1 MLLSI
6 ILPIY
11 NMEEY
16 LTKCLD
22 SILRQGLDDTEY
34 EVILVNDGS
43 TDSSQKICEEYIA
56 SHQNF
61 RLINQKNGGV
71 ARARNTGIN
80 ASTGKFIAFLDPDDY
95 LLDNGLKIAFR
106 KYADRDDIDVIHF
119 YSSYDFWDV
128 KPIIDE
134 IEYEGTTHDNLAL
147 HKGGLPSFCWI
158 YIYRKDF
165 LDKHNIRFKPYRVG
179 EDQLFISTVFI
190 ANARYLSCKADI
202 YRYVVRESS
211 ASTNRRKKHAQQ
223 CVKDYLNAYSDI
235 MTAMNVYKVDEK
247 PEVYHAC
254 ISSLN
259 SKKNFG
265 YSRMLTAD
273 YNYKD
278 FKKIMQFGK
287 EIGFLPLPSSSSNWK
302 TSIISKIKNSTTT
315 NYVLYK
321 LVSGV
326 FNHIFTPYIMPRL
339 RVSFKR

>member
-119 YSSYDFWDV
+119 YSSYYFWDV

-134 IEYEGTTHDNLAL
+134 IEYEGTNPDNLAL
-147 HKGGLPSFCWI
+147 HK
-158 YIYRKDF
+158 
-165 LDKHNIRFKPYRVG
+165 
-179 EDQLFISTVFI
+179 
-190 ANARYLSCKADI
+190 
-202 YRYVVRESS
+202 
-211 ASTNRRKKHAQQ
+211 
-223 CVKDYLNAYSDI
+223 
-235 MTAMNVYKVDEK
+235 
-247 PEVYHAC
+247 
-254 ISSLN
+254 
-259 SKKNFG
+259 
-265 YSRMLTAD
+265 
-273 YNYKD
+273 
-278 FKKIMQFGK
+278 
-287 EIGFLPLPSSSSNWK
+287 
-302 TSIISKIKNSTTT
+302 
-315 NYVLYK
+315 
-321 LVSGV
+321 
-326 FNHIFTPYIMPRL
+326 
-339 RVSFKR
+339 